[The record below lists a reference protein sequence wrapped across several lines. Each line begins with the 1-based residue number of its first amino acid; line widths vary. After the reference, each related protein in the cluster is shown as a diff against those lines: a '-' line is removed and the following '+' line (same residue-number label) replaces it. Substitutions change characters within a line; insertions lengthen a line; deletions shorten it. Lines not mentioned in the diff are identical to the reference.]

1 MDSRIDEIV
10 TGFQRLLKS
19 VENSFIAKV
28 IEDKKDTV
36 DVEDMNGT
44 QYLDVRKIA
53 TQGTQGIIFKLKKDS
68 FVIVSRISGSDELF
82 VSMMSEIEKIEI
94 IVDEIVI
101 NEGKNDGLVK
111 IHKLEQNLE
120 NIKTYLSTLNA
131 AIATGLGSTVSNGGV
146 AAATTFTTTMQGT
159 PLTFENMENDKIKH

>member
-1 MDSRIDEIV
+1 MDSRVNEIII
-10 TGFQRLLKS
+10 GLQRLLKS

-28 IEDKKDTV
+28 VEDKKDTV
-36 DVEDMNGT
+36 DVDDLNGAR
-44 QYLDVRKIA
+44 YPDVRKIA
-53 TQGTQGIIFKLKKDS
+53 TQGQQGVIFKLKKDS

-94 IVDEIVI
+94 AVDEIVI
-101 NEGKNDGLVK
+101 NEGRNDGLVK

-120 NIKTYLSTLNA
+120 NIKTYLNTLNA

-146 AAATTFTTTMQGT
+146 AAATAFTTTMQGA
-159 PLTFENMENDKIKH
+159 PITFENMENDKIKH